1 MKQRIPEYRDT
12 QMATAT
18 LLRFQT
24 RDPDP
29 IPPWRDLGGTV
40 VNGLKSESATRKIWF
55 LFANIRVNVRL

>member
-1 MKQRIPEYRDT
+1 MKQRIPECRDT

-24 RDPDP
+24 RDPEP

-40 VNGLKSESATRKIWF
+40 VKNRF
-55 LFANIRVNVRL
+55 LFVNIRVNVRL